1 MPDDQLMLAYAQGD
15 AAAFDVLY
23 ARHEGGLFRFVKR
36 LLGARLVAQADEVFQ
51 DTWVRIISARD
62 SFSPQGATWRTW
74 AFTIAHNLAMD
85 RLRVSG
91 REVTL
96 DAHPDDDSEPVPTLD
111 RGVRGAVDAA
121 AHPSAEELAF
131 WRAAGR
137 RLLACLDELP
147 AEQRAAFLLHHEDGL
162 DRRGA
167 GREPGDWFRD
177 RAQPPALW
185 LAKTARLHGALSVGA
200 GATGMSGTNTKFDD
214 DNNGDLRD
222 PRCAARWTMR
232 PPAMPGPIR
241 ARATRS

>member
-1 MPDDQLMLAYAQGD
+1 MSALPRAPSAKAATERDAMPDDQLMLAYAQGD
-15 AAAFDVLY
+15 GAAFDVLY

-36 LLGARLVAQADEVFQ
+36 LLGARLAAQADEVFQ

-62 SFSPQGATWRTW
+62 SFSPQGAAWRTW

-91 REVTL
+91 REVAL
-96 DAHPDDDSEPVPTLD
+96 DAHPDEGDDAVPTLD
-111 RGVRGAVDAA
+111 RGVRGAALDAA

-162 DRRGA
+162 TVEALAASLGIGFETVRSRLRYGLQKLRGCME
-167 GREPGDWFRD
+167 RY
-177 RAQPPALW
+177 
-185 LAKTARLHGALSVGA
+185 LSV
-200 GATGMSGTNTKFDD
+200 
-214 DNNGDLRD
+214 LEQ
-222 PRCAARWTMR
+222 
-232 PPAMPGPIR
+232 R
-241 ARATRS
+241 A

>member
-1 MPDDQLMLAYAQGD
+1 MADDQLMLAYAGGD

-23 ARHEGGLFRFVKR
+23 ARHEGALFRFVRR
-36 LLGARLVAQADEVFQ
+36 LLGARLAAQADEVFQ
-51 DTWVRIISARD
+51 DTWLRIVTARG

-91 REVTL
+91 REVAL
-96 DAHPDDDSEPVPTLD
+96 DTGGHDDDGDLPHLPSLE
-111 RGVRGAVDAA
+111 RGMQAADGAAEA

-162 DRRGA
+162 TIDAMAAQLELGFETVKSRLRYGLQKLRVCMA
-167 GREPGDWFRD
+167 RYLVALEGQ
-177 RAQPPALW
+177 RA
-185 LAKTARLHGALSVGA
+185 
-200 GATGMSGTNTKFDD
+200 
-214 DNNGDLRD
+214 
-222 PRCAARWTMR
+222 
-232 PPAMPGPIR
+232 
-241 ARATRS
+241 